1 MTTLRP
7 VRADDVD
14 WLARMYCDRDAVGR
28 HNWGGPLDVQ
38 VVRAGLAQQ
47 LAGDDTLRVERGRLV
62 VQVDAEPV
70 GFVSWRATQWGP
82 TPASACPSIGIA
94 LLPAHR
100 GRGVGTAAQRLLARL
115 LFDALPI
122 ARVQADT
129 ATDNPAE
136 RKALERAGFTC
147 EALLRGAEVR
157 DGRVRDRLL
166 FSMTRADLAA
176 G

>member
-7 VRADDVD
+7 VRADDVE
-14 WLARMYCDRDAVGR
+14 WLTQMLCDRDALGP
-28 HNWGGPLDVQ
+28 HNWSGPLDAD
-38 VVRAGLAQQ
+38 VVRNVLARQV
-47 LAGDDTLRVERGRLV
+47 AEDARLRVERGRLV

-100 GRGVGTAAQRLLARL
+100 GRGVGTAAQRLLACL

-129 ATDNPAE
+129 AADNVAE

-147 EALLRGAEVR
+147 EGLLRAAEVR
-157 DGRVRDRLL
+157 DGRPRDRLL
-166 FSMTRADLAA
+166 YAMTRADLAA

>member
-7 VRADDVD
+7 VRADDVE
-14 WLARMYCDRDAVGR
+14 WLTQMLCDRDALGP
-28 HNWGGPLDVQ
+28 HNWSGPLDAD
-38 VVRAGLAQQ
+38 VVRNVLARQV
-47 LAGDDTLRVERGRLV
+47 AEDARLRVERGRLV
-62 VQVDAEPV
+62 VQVDAEPA
-70 GFVSWRATQWGP
+70 GFVSWVGARWGP
-82 TPASACPSIGIA
+82 EPQSVCASIGIA
-94 LLPAHR
+94 LLPAWR
-100 GRGVGTAAQRLLARL
+100 GRGVGTTAQRLLARL
-115 LFDALPI
+115 LLDALPI

-166 FSMTRADLAA
+166 FSMTRADLTA

>member
-1 MTTLRP
+1 
-7 VRADDVD
+7 VCA
-14 WLARMYCDRDAVGR
+14 
-28 HNWGGPLDVQ
+28 
-38 VVRAGLAQQ
+38 
-47 LAGDDTLRVERGRLV
+47 
-62 VQVDAEPV
+62 
-70 GFVSWRATQWGP
+70 
-82 TPASACPSIGIA
+82 SIGIA
-94 LLPAHR
+94 LLPASR
-100 GRGVGTAAQRLLARL
+100 GRGVGTTAQRLLARL